1 MAQVKTAFFC
11 KNCGTQYAKWQGQ
24 CHACKEW
31 NTITEEILHKP
42 KTEAWKSTENG
53 SSNAPVLVQ
62 EVSSDQQKRAKTDDP
77 ELDRVLGGG
86 IVPGALMLLAG
97 EPGIGKSTLLLQ
109 LGLHVSYKTLYV
121 SGEESMAQ
129 IKLRSKRMDGV
140 SENCYLLNETNV
152 ERILTQAQQLQ
163 PKLLIVDSVQTLH
176 TDMIDSGAGSVSQI
190 RECTAALQ
198 RFAKQTHIPVVLV
211 GHITKDGMIAG
222 PKILEHMVDVVL
234 HFEGDRNHMY
244 RILRT
249 PKNRFGATAELGIY
263 EMLSNGLRPVTNP
276 SELLI
281 SNKSQGLS
289 GHAIAATLEGMRPM
303 LIECQALVSS
313 AVYGTP
319 QRSCTGFNAKRLN
332 MLLAVLEKRA
342 GFKLGAKDVFLNL
355 AGGIRIEDPALD
367 LAVVAAVLSSSL
379 DVAIP
384 EGYTFAAEIGLSG
397 ELRNVSRM
405 EQRIQEAEKLGF
417 HTLVVAQK
425 TQTKSAKIEVVPL
438 DNIRSLV
445 DLLF

>member
-1 MAQVKTAFFC
+1 MP
-11 KNCGTQYAKWQGQ
+11 
-24 CHACKEW
+24 
-31 NTITEEILHKP
+31 EINRV
-42 KTEAWKSTENG
+42 STG
-53 SSNAPVLVQ
+53 L
-62 EVSSDQQKRAKTDDP
+62 DIFDD
-77 ELDRVLGGG
+77 LLGGG
-86 IVPGALMLLAG
+86 LVPGSTILLGG

-109 LGLHVSYKTLYV
+109 LGLHVPYKTLYA

-281 SNKSQGLS
+281 SNKSIQM
-289 GHAIAATLEGMRPM
+289 AT
-303 LIECQALVSS
+303 
-313 AVYGTP
+313 
-319 QRSCTGFNAKRLN
+319 
-332 MLLAVLEKRA
+332 
-342 GFKLGAKDVFLNL
+342 D
-355 AGGIRIEDPALD
+355 
-367 LAVVAAVLSSSL
+367 
-379 DVAIP
+379 
-384 EGYTFAAEIGLSG
+384 
-397 ELRNVSRM
+397 
-405 EQRIQEAEKLGF
+405 
-417 HTLVVAQK
+417 
-425 TQTKSAKIEVVPL
+425 
-438 DNIRSLV
+438 
-445 DLLF
+445 